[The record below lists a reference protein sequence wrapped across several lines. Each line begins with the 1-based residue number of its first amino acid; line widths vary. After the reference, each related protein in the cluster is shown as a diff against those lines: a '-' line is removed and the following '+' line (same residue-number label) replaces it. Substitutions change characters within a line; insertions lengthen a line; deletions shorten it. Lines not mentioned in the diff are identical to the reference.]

1 VTAVSVFKGSVN
13 GVSQLV
19 TSPEMQ
25 ADMKRRAEQ
34 VKAEAEA
41 TAPVGRGPN
50 AGQYKRSFSVSSG
63 VRTGRAGTA
72 RSRRAFGRV
81 TNDAPEAFF
90 VEYGTVH
97 NPRHRTLGRALDAAK
112 D

>member
-1 VTAVSVFKGSVN
+1 MGTFRVDYKGI
-13 GVSQLV
+13 GDMLCA
-19 TSPEMQ
+19 PGMQ
-25 ADMKRRAEQ
+25 GDMHRRAEN
-34 VKAEAEA
+34 VAAEGEA
-41 TAPVGRGPN
+41 TAPVYPGPE
-50 AGQYKRSFSVSSG
+50 GGEYKRRFTVSSG
-63 VRTGRAGTA
+63 VRAG

-90 VEYGTVH
+90 VEYGTRN

>member
-1 VTAVSVFKGSVN
+1 VSVFKGSVN
-13 GVSQLV
+13 GISQLV
-19 TSPEMQ
+19 TSAAMQ
-25 ADMKRRAEQ
+25 ADMRRRAER

-41 TAPVGRGPN
+41 TAPVGTRGPDP
-50 AGQYKRSFSVSSG
+50 GQYKRSFSVSSG

>member
-1 VTAVSVFKGSVN
+1 MGTFRVDYKGI
-13 GVSQLV
+13 GDML
-19 TSPEMQ
+19 TSPGMQ
-25 ADMKRRAEQ
+25 ADMHRRAEA

-41 TAPVGRGPN
+41 TAPVYPGPDRRVGTSGRF
-50 AGQYKRSFSVSSG
+50 AVSSG
-63 VRTGRAGTA
+63 VRTG

-90 VEYGTVH
+90 VEYGTRN

>member
-1 VTAVSVFKGSVN
+1 MGTFRVDYKGI
-13 GVSQLV
+13 GDML
-19 TSPEMQ
+19 TMAGMQ
-25 ADMKRRAEQ
+25 ADMHRRAEA

-41 TAPVGRGPN
+41 TAPVYPGPTGGR
-50 AGQYKRSFSVSSG
+50 YKRSFAVSSG
-63 VRTGRAGTA
+63 VRTG

-90 VEYGTVH
+90 VEYGTRN